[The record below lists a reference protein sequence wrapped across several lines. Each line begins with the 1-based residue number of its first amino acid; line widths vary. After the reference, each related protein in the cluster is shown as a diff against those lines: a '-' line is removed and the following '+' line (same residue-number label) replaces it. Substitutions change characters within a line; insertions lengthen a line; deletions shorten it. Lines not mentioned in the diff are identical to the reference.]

1 MPWKTCASWLRSVNF
16 RDKDKKKPEK
26 HVPRVVQSSKILT
39 QEKKDSEKAAEKA
52 EKAAKK

>member
-1 MPWKTCASWLRSVNF
+1 M